1 MSRPTLRR
9 AALLALAASPM
20 LAGAAAAAAPELLT
34 PARIFGNATPVVQAI
49 IVGLA
54 AATLAAVVVCARKLA
69 SGPRLSGG
77 SAFISGLRVGGPL
90 AGFLGAAWGG
100 LNMAIGLAN
109 VSQTVPLNVLAHG
122 WAEAM
127 FLVVLGLLCG
137 AVAVICHWA
146 IEARIDRAVLR
157 G

>member
-1 MSRPTLRR
+1 MLTKALRR
-9 AALLALAASPM
+9 TGFAGFVLMTA
-20 LAGAAAAAAPELLT
+20 AGAAMAEPLT
-34 PARIFGNATPVVQAI
+34 PAAIFGNATPVVKVI
-49 IVGLA
+49 ILGLV
-54 AATLAAVVVCARKLA
+54 AATLAAVVVCVRKLI
-69 SGPRLSGG
+69 SGQRLAGG

-109 VSQTVPLNVLAHG
+109 VTQPVPVSVLAHG

-127 FLVVLGLLCG
+127 FVIVLGLLCG